1 MPDWHLRVKAP
12 CALLF
17 AGGAAVNL
25 LLAAGVVA
33 WMEGPAGYGYFG
45 VWFVCTNLL
54 VGGFN
59 LLPLPGLDGWRMAGC
74 LRLLI
79 QRAWQRHRLTP
90 YI

>member
-1 MPDWHLRVKAP
+1 MRGV
-12 CALLF
+12 LLSPEKELLLAA
-17 AGGAAVNL
+17 AGPGVNL
-25 LLAAGVVA
+25 LLAAGMLV

-45 VWFVCTNLL
+45 LWFTCTNLL

-74 LRLLI
+74 LRLI
-79 QRAWQRHRLTP
+79 VHRALDHRRKP